1 MSSANTEAV
10 PPPLSHHDDD
20 DTSRLLL
27 QQQALQSTALELKKQ
42 ALTCK
47 QQGNVSEA
55 LDLLKQAKA
64 LDSIQVDSSWED
76 GNDDDDDDETNQNE
90 SLKLLPPLYWK
101 KVALLYKQQGNVER
115 AKKALIRSK
124 QHETQLL
131 LGKKEQDQTQ
141 QKHAETTTRTA
152 TDDGSTTTDTNTTTQ
167 EQAVSQALHEQDQDH
182 ESDADED
189 NMDLLETAS
198 SSPDTFTTNE
208 MMDQDMMTEFQQ
220 AGMPI
225 PTMAEYDKH
234 ILESKKLALHHKQLG
249 DISKATQHL
258 RVAKQ
263 LEAVKA
269 ALQQLGAGTTTETV
283 NNATDDEDN
292 LDPNAWMGSLNAE
305 ENELLRE
312 LFDET
317 SDNRQMDNEEL
328 LMDDARGGDTLT
340 VEEIESMDDRDLLD
354 FIAMM
359 GRSSL
364 PTVEKLH
371 DRAKQ
376 QQQRAVEHKK
386 TNNLDKAKLA
396 LLDSK
401 RAKMQADRLEVILT
415 KLDQQDGDDPNI
427 DETNHVS
434 LEDLEKLMNG
444 SNKKAVVKPNTQ
456 VVPPPPPQQQQQDPW
471 LSKPS
476 AEIKAEVLRLKNAKQ
491 IKEASQLL
499 QILKQ
504 VLQKEQEQAE
514 VEKCSQ
520 IKDTLRQQLEVCETQ
535 LRLWLYYT
543 WFIDPTTGANER
555 KKWVEYS
562 NNCQQAIHS
571 IDTNGSSSVIMTAS
585 SESDLQTLQDDVVS
599 MLDQGLQVSH
609 QSNDSKLGLDN
620 ELELSV
626 LSVLGI
632 EQNEK
637 FQRALKKDKKARESQ
652 RTVAIRI
659 DAKVHLPLRSD
670 DPTHP
675 VLLQFKATMME
686 TKHNDGTKFYC
697 QFDPDNS
704 KQRLKLPNRE
714 SKEWKILRRRME
726 SKTVQLSIFLTREQ
740 PDRNKG
746 QKGSSWFFGRG
757 NDDKPDNEDTTQEN
771 SDVLLGKIA
780 IELSDLLSTTC
791 VVGDFPLIMNGKAIG
806 GFARVSL
813 RSFPAVF
820 DNPPSSIGST
830 LPTHDVYRNVL
841 GIEFTD
847 RK

>member
-1 MSSANTEAV
+1 MSPTTTEAAASSSLV
-10 PPPLSHHDDD
+10 SQHDDD
-20 DTSRLLL
+20 ATASRLHIH
-27 QQQALQSTALELKKQ
+27 QQALQSTVLELKKQ

-47 QQGNVSEA
+47 QQGDVSEA

-64 LDSIQVDSSWED
+64 VETIQVDFCWDED
-76 GNDDDDDDETNQNE
+76 EDNHNDNE

-101 KVALLYKQQGNVER
+101 KLALLYKQQGNVDR
-115 AKKALIRSK
+115 AKKALLRSK
-124 QHETQLL
+124 QQQETQLL
-131 LGKKEQDQTQ
+131 FEKQEQEQEQDQTQ
-141 QKHAETTTRTA
+141 QKDGKTTTRTA
-152 TDDGSTTTDTNTTTQ
+152 SPSATNTTTHSQ
-167 EQAVSQALHEQDQDH
+167 DQAVSQALHEQDQDH
-182 ESDADED
+182 ESDADADED
-189 NMDLLETAS
+189 NLDLFETSS
-198 SSPDTFTTNE
+198 SSPNTFTTNE

-220 AGMPI
+220 AGMPV

-249 DISKATQHL
+249 DIPKATQHL

-269 ALQQLGAGTTTETV
+269 ALQQMGAGTEDTID
-283 NNATDDEDN
+283 NNDEDD
-292 LDPNAWMGSLNAE
+292 LDPSAWMGSLNAE
-305 ENELLRE
+305 ENELLKE

-317 SDNRQMDNEEL
+317 SGNQQMDNNEEL
-328 LMDDARGGDTLT
+328 LIDMPRGGDTLT

-364 PTVEKLH
+364 PTVEQLC

-401 RAKMQADRLEVILT
+401 RAKMQADRLEAILT
-415 KLDQQDGDDPNI
+415 RLDQQDGDGPNA
-427 DETNHVS
+427 DENNHVS
-434 LEDLEKLMNG
+434 LEDLENLMNG
-444 SNKKAVVKPNTQ
+444 SNKKAVAKPNTQ
-456 VVPPPPPQQQQQDPW
+456 VAQPSPPPPQQQQDPW
-471 LSKPS
+471 FSKPS

-514 VEKCSQ
+514 IEKCSQ
-520 IKDTLRQQLEVCETQ
+520 MKDSLRQQLEACETQ

-543 WFIDPTTGANER
+543 WFIDPITGANEH
-555 KKWVEYS
+555 KKWEEYS

-571 IDTNGSSSVIMTAS
+571 IDTNGSSSVTMTVS
-585 SESDLQTLQDDVVS
+585 SESDLRTLQDDVVS
-599 MLDQGLQVSH
+599 LLDQGLQVSH
-609 QSNDSKLGLDN
+609 QCNDYNLGLDN

-626 LSVLGI
+626 LSVLDI

-637 FQRALKKDKKARESQ
+637 FQRALKKDKKAGESQ
-652 RTVAIRI
+652 RNAVIRI
-659 DAKVHLPLRSD
+659 DAKVHLPLLSD

-686 TKHNDGTKFYC
+686 TKHNDGTKFQC
-697 QFDPDNS
+697 QFDPNTS
-704 KQRLKLPNRE
+704 KQRLKLPSRE

-726 SKTVQLSIFLTREQ
+726 SKTVQLNIFLTREQ
-740 PDRNKG
+740 QDRNKG

-757 NDDKPDNEDTTQEN
+757 NDDRADNEDTTQEN

-780 IELSDLLSTTC
+780 IELSNLLSTTC
-791 VVGDFPLIMNGKAIG
+791 VAGDFPLIMNGKAIG
-806 GFARVSL
+806 GVARVSL
-813 RSFPAVF
+813 RSFPAVS
-820 DNPPSSIGST
+820 DNPPSSVGST
-830 LPTHDVYRNVL
+830 LPAHDVYKNGLVV
-841 GIEFTD
+841 EC